1 MSASSEGGA
10 GGPVGGGGASGT
22 ATTTAPATLKAVKI
36 RTHPHSN
43 SKNLIA
49 SNTARATATS
59 PTTTNANVNAM
70 TIPTYSQFRGA
81 LNRYSLHHLPPSSSG
96 HSTVAA
102 KITHVKADGGGGI
115 SITGTP
121 IISGGTI
128 KVATAGN
135 SVQTSLSGTP
145 ISLNTGQAT
154 TAASIRAIGAGGQS
168 TQVRVVMP
176 MIKQLENVTAT
187 GRTQITAIPA
197 APAARSVSNASITVT
212 RPVTQATY
220 LPRAS
225 VTATQMSGVGVT
237 GAQRLVT
244 PLRATSTA
252 SVNPATPT
260 GLGSSGSFVRTSQPS
275 TVISSASG
283 AAAAAWMQSPTA
295 VQLIRAIHQPRQRII
310 TTSTGASVSTTATPV
325 QANTALSVSAAQ
337 SLPPQQSGPTGVPQA
352 YVATVLPPR
361 PHQATLV
368 YSSNVSAAGSPT
380 TNPNAGPQFNPRF
393 AVATPLGTA
402 TNTATGAATTPGGTT
417 VTPRQVRP
425 ILGKS
430 FPAAKLNTTSISIR
444 APSIPQLSSSVAPPT
459 PVSVSGGVT
468 VAGRGP
474 GGAGTAASVAPV
486 ALTAN
491 LPTTRII
498 QLQQPATGGAQ
509 QIIGSAARLTGNV
522 MLQPFLMSTSAAA
535 KMGIRPPVT
544 MTAKVQP
551 SLTIT
556 QLNPIG
562 KLSTAGGAAG
572 ATMQPQGV
580 ASIQAV
586 PSVSASVTTSSV
598 PATTGA
604 TAAAGGAT
612 VLPLTIG
619 ARGGPTSNILTG
631 TLTPIK
637 NASGITVGKM
647 MIPQSAGVDA
657 AGGGGLPPGSTPT
670 NVFIQQR
677 AGGTGGV
684 SVSAATATS
693 VATSAAG
700 TSFLPQGS
708 SAIYYE
714 SMPASTGVLSL
725 TTTTVTQSTHTHGQQ
740 AQVQQA
746 QAQLVSSG
754 AGGGLSVSSLP
765 FANHAQ
771 AIGSAAGG
779 STATFTVLPSSAAGG
794 NRTIGHQQLII
805 PAGAAH
811 AGGAPP
817 QHMVIPLHTSVKVT
831 TGAAPTTTGG
841 GATVSALPMPI
852 PVPVAANALV
862 SNFMRKRDAEG
873 SPIRGVKNLAP
884 TLLAMSSN
892 TNASAASTANVTAV
906 NLAGGSAFNLQAVS
920 VTAAPQIAAAA
931 TVSSSSSALTV
942 EALAKKERE
951 RVSSAIVSAVAAGA
965 SSASTASA
973 STTAGSIV
981 STRNLRAES
990 PASSDGSTTVSANSS
1005 PGVDQQIQ
1013 DSNLSINRIGDDASG
1028 SAATH
1033 FNPINEMY
1041 ASHQPTLPPNMT
1053 HSALGARVGSAF
1065 VDVSPQAGAHQV
1077 TPTAQMPQSRMN
1089 GNSGSSSYDGIA
1101 RKKPRRS
1108 TNDSQHSNQSQA
1120 SLSLSLPP
1128 PTGSVSSH
1136 SSNNQEAATLFI
1148 QQQQQQQQQLPNQP
1162 HNNGG
1167 LLLAAAGAGQGAVT
1181 VTTNASAAADVNNH
1195 RLPGSAPPAVA
1206 GNKENANPVDFV
1218 LRRPRNCALLNTYKP
1233 THKLANN
1240 HFHRYTDVKP
1250 REERRATVIDLA
1262 NQPNVQGK
1270 ISGWKLYHLRSQ
1282 MEDLNDSEMVSL
1294 GQLETMLKELE
1305 KDKDKNADIERVSE
1319 LLKGNIQRSKIIT
1332 DGINEAQN
1340 QLMKIFD
1347 HKPHVSD
1354 IINRLQSK
1362 RNFKKREKL

>member
-10 GGPVGGGGASGT
+10 GGAVGGSAGGT
-22 ATTTAPATLKAVKI
+22 ATTTAPAA
-36 RTHPHSN
+36 
-43 SKNLIA
+43 
-49 SNTARATATS
+49 
-59 PTTTNANVNAM
+59 
-70 TIPTYSQFRGA
+70 
-81 LNRYSLHHLPPSSSG
+81 

-102 KITHVKADGGGGI
+102 KITHVKADGGI

-128 KVATAGN
+128 KVATGGN
-135 SVQTSLSGTP
+135 TVQTSLSGTP
-145 ISLNTGQAT
+145 IALNTGQAT

-197 APAARSVSNASITVT
+197 TPARSVSNASITVT

-225 VTATQMSGVGVT
+225 VTATHMSGVGVT

-252 SVNPATPT
+252 SVSPAPT
-260 GLGSSGSFVRTSQPS
+260 GLSSTGNFVRTSQPS
-275 TVISSASG
+275 TVISSANST
-283 AAAAAWMQSPTA
+283 ATAAWMQSNTGQ

-310 TTSTGASVSTTATPV
+310 TTSAGVTGANVSTTATPV
-325 QANTALSVSAAQ
+325 QTPTSLTVSAAQ
-337 SLPPQQSGPTGVPQA
+337 PMPPQPSGPTGIPQA

-361 PHQATLV
+361 QHQATLV
-368 YSSNVSAAGSPT
+368 YSSNMSAAGSPNT
-380 TNPNAGPQFNPRF
+380 IPNQQFNPRF
-393 AVATPLGTA
+393 AVATPIGSA
-402 TNTATGAATTPGGTT
+402 TSTATTPGGTT

-425 ILGKS
+425 IPLGKS
-430 FPAAKLNTTSISIR
+430 FPATKLNTTSISIR
-444 APSIPQLSSSVAPPT
+444 APSIPQLNSNVAPPT

-474 GGAGTAASVAPV
+474 GGTGAGTNVAPV
-486 ALTAN
+486 ALTAAN

-498 QLQQPATGGAQ
+498 QLQQPATGGAH
-509 QIIGSAARLTGNV
+509 QIIGSTTRLAPNV

-556 QLNPIG
+556 QLSPIG
-562 KLSTAGGAAG
+562 KLSTAGGAG
-572 ATMQPQGV
+572 GPTMAPQGV

-586 PSVSASVTTSSV
+586 PSVSGSGTPSSV
-598 PATTGA
+598 SGGSSAA
-604 TAAAGGAT
+604 VAAAGGAT

-619 ARGGPTSNILTG
+619 GRGGPASNILTG

-647 MIPQSAGVDA
+647 MMTQSAGVDVSTSSGLTP
-657 AGGGGLPPGSTPT
+657 AGTAT

-677 AGGTGGV
+677 SGGGSGV
-684 SVSAATATS
+684 SVSATAATS
-693 VATSAAG
+693 VATSSTG
-700 TSFLPQGS
+700 TSFLPPGS

-725 TTTTVTQSTHTHGQQ
+725 TTTTVTQSTHTHGQTHAQ
-740 AQVQQA
+740 AQA
-746 QAQLVSSG
+746 QAQLVSSS
-754 AGGGLSVSSLP
+754 GGSSLSVSSLP
-765 FANHAQ
+765 FASHAQ
-771 AIGSAAGG
+771 QVGTGGG
-779 STATFTVLPSSAAGG
+779 STATFTVLPSSAAAGG

-811 AGGAPP
+811 AAGGQP

-831 TGAAPTTTGG
+831 TGAVPTTTGG
-841 GATVSALPMPI
+841 GATVSALPMP
-852 PVPVAANALV
+852 VPVAANTLV
-862 SNFMRKRDAEG
+862 SSFMRKRDAEG

-884 TLLAMSSN
+884 TLLSMSSN
-892 TNASAASTANVTAV
+892 SNASATVGNVTAV
-906 NLAGGSAFNLQAVS
+906 NLAGGSAFNLQP
-920 VTAAPQIAAAA
+920 VTVTPAPQPPTTTA
-931 TVSSSSSALTV
+931 VSSALTV

-951 RVSSAIVSAVAAGA
+951 RVSSAVAAAAAAIGA
-965 SSASTASA
+965 SSASTASI

-981 STRNLRAES
+981 STRNVRAES

-1005 PGVDQQIQ
+1005 PGVDQQMQ
-1013 DSNLSINRIGDDASG
+1013 DSNLSINRIGDEPTGTAVRDN
-1028 SAATH
+1028 ATH
-1033 FNPINEMY
+1033 FNPINELY
-1041 ASHQPTLPPNMT
+1041 SSHQSPLPQNVT
-1053 HSALGARVGSAF
+1053 HTTLGARGSGVASAF
-1065 VDVSPQAGAHQV
+1065 VDVPQQQASHLV
-1077 TPTAQMPQSRMN
+1077 TTQATTLTASQLQQARMN
-1089 GNSGSSSYDGIA
+1089 GTGGNGSNSDYGLA

-1128 PTGSVSSH
+1128 PMGSVSSH
-1136 SSNNQEAATLFI
+1136 SSSTTQETAATFT
-1148 QQQQQQQQQLPNQP
+1148 QQQQQQQ

-1167 LLLAAAGAGQGAVT
+1167 LLVTAAGSAA
-1181 VTTNASAAADVNNH
+1181 TTPNASAGDVNNH
-1195 RLPGSAPPAVA
+1195 RVAGSGTPAVA

-1250 REERRATVIDLA
+1250 RDERRATVIDLA
-1262 NQPNVQGK
+1262 NQPNVQKK
-1270 ISGWKLYHLRSQ
+1270 ISGWKIHHLRSQ

-1294 GQLETMLKELE
+1294 SQLETMLKVLE
-1305 KDKDKNADIERVSE
+1305 KDKDKLGEIERISE

>member
-10 GGPVGGGGASGT
+10 GGAVGGSTGGT
-22 ATTTAPATLKAVKI
+22 ATTTAPA
-36 RTHPHSN
+36 
-43 SKNLIA
+43 
-49 SNTARATATS
+49 
-59 PTTTNANVNAM
+59 
-70 TIPTYSQFRGA
+70 
-81 LNRYSLHHLPPSSSG
+81 

-102 KITHVKADGGGGI
+102 KITHVKTDGGI

-135 SVQTSLSGTP
+135 TVQTSLSGTP
-145 ISLNTGQAT
+145 IALNTGQAT
-154 TAASIRAIGAGGQS
+154 TAASIRTLASAGPS

-197 APAARSVSNASITVT
+197 APARSVSNASITVT

-244 PLRATSTA
+244 PLRATSSA
-252 SVNPATPT
+252 SVSPAPAGLSST
-260 GLGSSGSFVRTSQPS
+260 GNFVRTSQPS
-275 TVISSASG
+275 TVISSANTPG
-283 AAAAAWMQSPTA
+283 ATAWMQSNGQ
-295 VQLIRAIHQPRQRII
+295 VQLIRAIHQPRQRLI
-310 TTSTGASVSTTATPV
+310 TTSASVSSASVSTTATPV
-325 QANTALSVSAAQ
+325 QAPTALTVSAAQ
-337 SLPPQQSGPTGVPQA
+337 SMPTQPSGPTGVPQA

-361 PHQATLV
+361 QHQATLV
-368 YSSNVSAAGSPT
+368 YSSNVSATSAPN
-380 TNPNAGPQFNPRF
+380 TNPNPQFNPRF
-393 AVATPLGTA
+393 AVATPIGNA
-402 TNTATGAATTPGGTT
+402 TSGASTTPGGTT

-425 ILGKS
+425 IPLGKS
-430 FPAAKLNTTSISIR
+430 FPATKLNTTSISIR
-444 APSIPQLSSSVAPPT
+444 APSIPQLNSNVAPPT

-474 GGAGTAASVAPV
+474 GGSGGAAGVAPV
-486 ALTAN
+486 ALTAAN

-498 QLQQPATGGAQ
+498 QLQQPATAGGQ
-509 QIIGSAARLTGNV
+509 QIIGSTTRLAANV

-562 KLSTAGGAAG
+562 KLSTAGSGP
-572 ATMQPQGV
+572 TMTPQGV

-586 PSVSASVTTSSV
+586 PSVASSVTTSSV
-598 PATTGA
+598 SSGS
-604 TAAAGGAT
+604 AAAAAAASTGGSAT

-619 ARGGPTSNILTG
+619 GRGGPASNILTG

-647 MIPQSAGVDA
+647 MMAQPSGVDA
-657 AGGGGLPPGSTPT
+657 AASSSGLPSSGAGT

-677 AGGTGGV
+677 SGGGSGV
-684 SVSAATATS
+684 SVTSTASS

-700 TSFLPQGS
+700 TSFLPPGS

-725 TTTTVTQSTHTHGQQ
+725 TTTTVTQSTHTHGQAQ
-740 AQVQQA
+740 AQAQQA
-746 QAQLVSSG
+746 QAQLVSSSG
-754 AGGGLSVSSLP
+754 NSSLSVSSLP
-765 FANHAQ
+765 FATHAQ
-771 AIGSAAGG
+771 QVGTGTG
-779 STATFTVLPSSAAGG
+779 STATFTVLPSSATAGG
-794 NRTIGHQQLII
+794 NRAIGHQQLII
-805 PAGAAH
+805 PASAAH
-811 AGGAPP
+811 ATGGPP

-831 TGAAPTTTGG
+831 TGAVPTTTGG
-841 GATVSALPMPI
+841 GATVSALPMQM
-852 PVPVAANALV
+852 PVPVGANTLV

-884 TLLAMSSN
+884 TLLSMSSN
-892 TNASAASTANVTAV
+892 SNASGSVGNVTAV
-906 NLAGGSAFNLQAVS
+906 NLAGGSAFNIQPVS
-920 VTAAPQIAAAA
+920 VAPATQPATT
-931 TVSSSSSALTV
+931 TVSGSALTV
-942 EALAKKERE
+942 EALAKKDRE
-951 RVSSAIVSAVAAGA
+951 RVSSVSAAAGALVGA
-965 SSASTASA
+965 SSASTASV
-973 STTAGSIV
+973 STTGGSIV
-981 STRNLRAES
+981 STRNVRADS

-1005 PGVDQQIQ
+1005 PGVDQQMQ
-1013 DSNLSINRIGDDASG
+1013 DSNLSINRIGDEPTGAAVRDN
-1028 SAATH
+1028 ATH
-1033 FNPINEMY
+1033 FNPINELY
-1041 ASHQPTLPPNMT
+1041 PTHPSNVT
-1053 HSALGARVGSAF
+1053 HTTLGARGSGIASAF
-1065 VDVSPQAGAHQV
+1065 VDVPQQQGSHLVATQAA
-1077 TPTAQMPQSRMN
+1077 TLTASQLQQARMN
-1089 GNSGSSSYDGIA
+1089 GTSGSGSNSDYSVA

-1108 TNDSQHSNQSQA
+1108 TNDSQQSNQSQA

-1128 PTGSVSSH
+1128 PMGNVGSQSSTA
-1136 SSNNQEAATLFI
+1136 QEAASSFV
-1148 QQQQQQQQQLPNQP
+1148 QQQQQQHPSGI
-1162 HNNGG
+1162 NNGG
-1167 LLLAAAGAGQGAVT
+1167 LLLAAAGST
-1181 VTTNASAAADVNNH
+1181 STTPNASGTGDVNNH
-1195 RLPGSAPPAVA
+1195 RLGGAPPVA
-1206 GNKENANPVDFV
+1206 GNKENANPVDYV

-1233 THKLANN
+1233 TNKLANN

-1250 REERRATVIDLA
+1250 RDERRATVIDLA
-1262 NQPNVQGK
+1262 NQPNVQKK
-1270 ISGWKLYHLRSQ
+1270 ISGWKIHHLRSQ

-1294 GQLETMLKELE
+1294 SQLETMLKVLE
-1305 KDKDKNADIERVSE
+1305 KDKDKLGEIERISE

-1347 HKPHVSD
+1347 HQPHVSD

>member
-10 GGPVGGGGASGT
+10 VGGGAGGT
-22 ATTTAPATLKAVKI
+22 ATTTTPA
-36 RTHPHSN
+36 
-43 SKNLIA
+43 
-49 SNTARATATS
+49 
-59 PTTTNANVNAM
+59 
-70 TIPTYSQFRGA
+70 
-81 LNRYSLHHLPPSSSG
+81 

-102 KITHVKADGGGGI
+102 KITHVKSDGGGI

-135 SVQTSLSGTP
+135 TVQAGSLSGTP
-145 ISLNTGQAT
+145 ISLNAGQST
-154 TAASIRAIGAGGQS
+154 TAASIRAIGTGGQS
-168 TQVRVVMP
+168 TQVRVMMP

-197 APAARSVSNASITVT
+197 TPTRNVSNASITVT

-225 VTATQMSGVGVT
+225 VTATQMSGVNVT

-244 PLRATSTA
+244 PLRATTTA
-252 SVNPATPT
+252 SVGVSPSPAGLSST
-260 GLGSSGSFVRTSQPS
+260 GNFVRTSQPS
-275 TVISSASG
+275 TVISSANSAT
-283 AAAAAWMQSPTA
+283 AATAWMQSPTGQ

-310 TTSTGASVSTTATPV
+310 TTSAGVSSASVSSTATPV
-325 QANTALSVSAAQ
+325 QAPTALTVSAAQ
-337 SLPPQQSGPTGVPQA
+337 PMPPQSSGATGVPQA

-361 PHQATLV
+361 QHQATLV
-368 YSSNVSAAGSPT
+368 YSSNMSAGGGPN
-380 TNPNAGPQFNPRF
+380 TNPNAAQQFNPRF
-393 AVATPLGTA
+393 AVATPLGGTSG
-402 TNTATGAATTPGGTT
+402 TVGSGTTTPLGTT

-425 ILGKS
+425 IPLSKS
-430 FPAAKLNTTSISIR
+430 FPATKLNTTSISIR
-444 APSIPQLSSSVAPPT
+444 APSIPQLSSNVVPPT

-474 GGAGTAASVAPV
+474 TGGGVAPV
-486 ALTAN
+486 ALTAAN

-498 QLQQPATGGAQ
+498 QLQQQTTGGAQ
-509 QIIGSAARLTGNV
+509 QIIGSTARLGGNV

-535 KMGIRPPVT
+535 KIGIRPPVT
-544 MTAKVQP
+544 KVQP

-562 KLSTAGGAAG
+562 KVSTTSGAGGA
-572 ATMQPQGV
+572 TMTPQGV

-586 PSVSASVTTSSV
+586 HGVSATVTATSVTAGSSV
-598 PATTGA
+598 
-604 TAAAGGAT
+604 AAAASVAGGAT
-612 VLPLTIG
+612 MQSLTIG
-619 ARGGPTSNILTG
+619 GRGGPTSNILTG

-647 MIPQSAGVDA
+647 MMTQSSGIDSAGGA
-657 AGGGGLPPGSTPT
+657 TGLQSGGTPT

-677 AGGTGGV
+677 SGAGTGGV
-684 SVSAATATS
+684 TVSTAATS
-693 VATSAAG
+693 VATSSTGAA
-700 TSFLPQGS
+700 SFLPAGS

-725 TTTTVTQSTHTHGQQ
+725 TTTTVTQSTHTLAQTQ
-740 AQVQQA
+740 AQAQQVQA
-746 QAQLVSSG
+746 QAQLVSSS
-754 AGGGLSVSSLP
+754 GGGSSLSVSSLP
-765 FANHAQ
+765 FASHAQ
-771 AIGSAAGG
+771 QVQAAGGTG
-779 STATFTVLPSSAAGG
+779 STATFTVLPSSATAGG
-794 NRTIGHQQLII
+794 GVGSRTIGHQQLII
-805 PAGAAH
+805 PAGA
-811 AGGAPP
+811 APP

-831 TGAAPTTTGG
+831 TGGVPTTTGG
-841 GATVSALPMPI
+841 GATVSALPMQ
-852 PVPVAANALV
+852 VPVATNSLV
-862 SNFMRKRDAEG
+862 ASFMRKRDAEG

-884 TLLAMSSN
+884 TLLSMSSN
-892 TNASAASTANVTAV
+892 SNASAASVV
-906 NLAGGSAFNLQAVS
+906 NLAAAAASAFNLQPVS
-920 VTAAPQIAAAA
+920 VAPVVQQPPTTT
-931 TVSSSSSALTV
+931 TVSSSALTV
-942 EALAKKERE
+942 EALAKKDRE
-951 RVSSAIVSAVAAGA
+951 RVSSSIAVAAVVGGA
-965 SSASTASA
+965 SSVSTASA

-981 STRNLRAES
+981 GTRNVRAES

-1005 PGVDQQIQ
+1005 PGVDQQLQ
-1013 DSNLSINRIGDDASG
+1013 DSNLAINRIGDDPSCA
-1028 SAATH
+1028 AATH
-1033 FNPINEMY
+1033 FNPISELI
-1041 ASHQPTLPPNMT
+1041 AAHQSQTLPT
-1053 HSALGARVGSAF
+1053 SVAHATLGSRGSAF
-1065 VDVSPQAGAHQV
+1065 VDVPPQQQAPHYVSLQTATLTASQLQQV
-1077 TPTAQMPQSRMN
+1077 RMN
-1089 GNSGSSSYDGIA
+1089 GTGGAGYDGLA

-1128 PTGSVSSH
+1128 PSSLGSSST
-1136 SSNNQEAATLFI
+1136 QEATSSFM
-1148 QQQQQQQQQLPNQP
+1148 QQQQQQQQQHNQLPHQAL
-1162 HNNGG
+1162 NNGG
-1167 LLLAAAGAGQGAVT
+1167 LLLAAAGSAT
-1181 VTTNASAAADVNNH
+1181 PNASAGDVNNH
-1195 RLPGSAPPAVA
+1195 RPAVV

-1250 REERRATVIDLA
+1250 RDERRATVIDLA

-1282 MEDLNDSEMVSL
+1282 MEDLNDSEMGSL
-1294 GQLETMLKELE
+1294 VQLETMLKVLE
-1305 KDKDKNADIERVSE
+1305 KDKDNHSEIERVSE